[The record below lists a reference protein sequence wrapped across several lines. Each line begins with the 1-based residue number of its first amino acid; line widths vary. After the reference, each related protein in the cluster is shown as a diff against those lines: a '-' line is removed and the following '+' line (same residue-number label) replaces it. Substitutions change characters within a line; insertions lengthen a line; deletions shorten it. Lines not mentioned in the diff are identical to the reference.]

1 MIINNKEYLNPLF
14 VFAMKDE
21 AANEFDD
28 VKTIFTGLGKI
39 NAAYELMKEI
49 SVKKPDIVINLG
61 TAGSNV
67 FKKGDVICCTGFVQR
82 DMDVSELG
90 FEKYKTPFSDEDPI
104 VVYSLK
110 MNGLHKGICG
120 TGDSF
125 ETDHKTHIYNVV
137 DMEAYALA
145 LICKRENIPFL
156 SLKYIS
162 DGADDSAASDW
173 TEEVRKAAKALRK
186 VLLL

>member
-1 MIINNKEYLNPLF
+1 MIINNIEYKNPLF
-14 VFAMKDE
+14 VFAMQEE
-21 AANEFDD
+21 AANEFND
-28 VKTIFTGLGKI
+28 VRTIFTGLGKV
-39 NAAYELMKEI
+39 NAAYKLMKGFSEN
-49 SVKKPDIVINLG
+49 KPDIVINLG
-61 TAGSNV
+61 TAGSNI
-67 FKKGDVICCTGFVQR
+67 FNKGEVICCTGFVQR

-104 VVYSLK
+104 LVYGLK
-110 MNGLHKGICG
+110 MNGLQKGICG

-125 ETDHKTHIYNVV
+125 ETDHKTLIYNVV

-186 VLLL
+186 VLFL